1 MTRLKKDFGVIL
13 NKARFM
19 KKNILIITDSY
30 PPEIRSAALLM
41 KDLADGLYE
50 KGHNVFVAT
59 SYPKY
64 NLADSKNAVWTE
76 VIDENG
82 VQVLRI
88 KTLPHH
94 KVNFI
99 IRGIAQL
106 LMPYIFFRKIKKNIK
121 EKIDTVIVH
130 SPPLPLSIT
139 AYKVKKFYGAKY
151 ILNLHDIFPQNAIDL
166 GVLKKWKHWSAI
178 WLFERM
184 EKNAYKN
191 SDLII
196 VPSNEHKKFI
206 EEKRNVS
213 KGKTQVVFHWI
224 DSEPFLKVKK
234 TGRFRKLYNLENK
247 FIFLFGGVLGP
258 SQGLDLFVR
267 IAAKIRDNKDI
278 VFLFVGD
285 GSAKENLVKMKEELK
300 LKNIIFK
307 PFVSLEEYPEL
318 VKDCDVGIISLTAQN
333 TTPAVPAKIL
343 GYMAA
348 AVPVV
353 AFLHRESDGLLIVK
367 EAECGYGAFSD
378 DEEGT
383 LEIILKMYN
392 EKEKIKKYGENGL
405 KYLLENM
412 EKKVCVDKF
421 EKLL

>member
-1 MTRLKKDFGVIL
+1 MG
-13 NKARFM
+13 
-19 KKNILIITDSY
+19 KNILIITDSY
-30 PPEIRSAALLM
+30 PPEIRSAAQLM
-41 KDLADGLYE
+41 KDLADGLAD

-64 NLADSKNAVWTE
+64 NLANFESAVWPE
-76 VIDENG
+76 ISNENG
-82 VQVLRI
+82 VKVLRI

-106 LMPYIFFRKIKKNIK
+106 LMPYIFFRKIKRNIK
-121 EKIDTVIVH
+121 EKLDVVIVH

-166 GVLKKWKHWSAI
+166 GVLKKWKHWPAI

-184 EKNAYKN
+184 EKSAYKN

-206 EEKRNVS
+206 EEKRSVS
-213 KGKTQVVFHWI
+213 RGKTQVVYHWI
-224 DSEPFLKVKK
+224 DSKPFLSIKK
-234 TGRFRKLYNLENK
+234 TGKFRKLYGLENK

-258 SQGLDLFVR
+258 SQGLDLFIR

-278 VFLFVGD
+278 IFLFVGD
-285 GSAKENLVKMKEELK
+285 GSVKENLMKMVKEQNLE
-300 LKNIIFK
+300 NVIFK

-318 VKDCDVGIISLTAQN
+318 VKDCDVGIICLTAQN

-353 AFLHRESDGLLIVK
+353 AFLHKESEGLLIVK
-367 EAECGYGAFSD
+367 EAKCGYGAVSS
-378 DEEGT
+378 DEEKA

-392 EKEKIKKYGENGL
+392 EKEKMKEYGENGL
-405 KYLLENM
+405 EYLLENM

-421 EKLL
+421 EKLLI

>member
-1 MTRLKKDFGVIL
+1 M
-13 NKARFM
+13 NYE
-19 KKNILIITDSY
+19 KNILIITDSY

-41 KDLADGLYE
+41 KDLADGLAD

-64 NLADSKNAVWTE
+64 NLIDSERAVWPE
-76 VIDENG
+76 IADENG
-82 VQVLRI
+82 VKVLRI

-99 IRGIAQL
+99 IRGISQL
-106 LMPYIFFRKIKKNIK
+106 LMPYIFFRKIKENIK
-121 EKIDTVIVH
+121 EKIDIVIVH
-130 SPPLPLSIT
+130 SPPLPLT
-139 AYKVKKFYGAKY
+139 LVAYKVKKFYGAKY
-151 ILNLHDIFPQNAIDL
+151 VLNLHDIFPQHAIDL
-166 GVLKKWKHWSAI
+166 GILKKWKHWPAI

-206 EEKRNVS
+206 EEKRNMP
-213 KGKTQVVFHWI
+213 KEKTQVVYHWI
-224 DSEPFLKVKK
+224 DSEPFLKIKK
-234 TGRFRKLYNLENK
+234 TDRFRKLYGLENK

-258 SQGLDLFVR
+258 SQGLDLFIR
-267 IAAKIRDNKDI
+267 IADKIRKNKDI
-278 VFLFVGD
+278 IFLFVGD
-285 GSAKENLVKMKEELK
+285 GSVKEKLVKMANELK
-300 LKNIIFK
+300 LENIVFK
-307 PFVSLEEYPEL
+307 SFVSLEEYPEL
-318 VKDCDVGIISLTAQN
+318 VKDCDVGIISLTSRN

-348 AVPVV
+348 AVPIV
-353 AFLHRESDGLLIVK
+353 AFLHKESEGLLIVK
-367 EAECGYGAFSD
+367 KAKCGYGGISS
-378 DEEGT
+378 DEEKAM
-383 LEIILKMYN
+383 EIILKMYN
-392 EKEKIKKYGENGL
+392 EKEKMKEYGENGL

>member
-1 MTRLKKDFGVIL
+1 MPKT
-13 NKARFM
+13 
-19 KKNILIITDSY
+19 ILIITDSY
-30 PPEIRSAALLM
+30 PPEIRSAAQLM
-41 KDLADGLYE
+41 KDLADGLRD

-64 NLADSKNAVWTE
+64 NLTDSENTTWPEIT
-76 VIDENG
+76 DENG
-82 VQVLRI
+82 VKVLRI

-99 IRGIAQL
+99 IRGMTQL

-121 EKIDTVIVH
+121 EKIDIAIVH
-130 SPPLPLSIT
+130 SPPLPLALA
-139 AYKVKKFYGAKY
+139 AYKAKQFYGAKY
-151 ILNLHDIFPQNAIDL
+151 ALNLHDVFPQNAVDL
-166 GVLKKWKHWSAI
+166 GILKNKILIKF
-178 WLFERM
+178 FERM

-191 SDLII
+191 SDLIV

-206 EEKRNVS
+206 EEKRNVPL
-213 KGKTQVVFHWI
+213 GKTQVVYHWI
-224 DSEPFLKVKK
+224 DSKPFLKAEK
-234 TGRFRKLYNLENK
+234 TGRFRKLYGLENK

-258 SQGLDLFVR
+258 SQGLDLFIR
-267 IAAKIRDNKDI
+267 IANKIKNNKDI

-285 GSAKENLVKMKEELK
+285 GSARENLVKMAKERNLE
-300 LKNIIFK
+300 NVVFK
-307 PFVSLEEYPEL
+307 PFVSSEEYPEL
-318 VKDCDVGIISLTAQN
+318 VKDCDVGIICLTARN

-348 AVPVV
+348 AVPVI
-353 AFLHRESDGLLIVK
+353 AFLHKESDGLSIVE
-367 EAECGYGAFSD
+367 EARCGYGAVSD
-378 DEEGT
+378 DEGKA

-392 EKEKIKKYGENGL
+392 EKERMKEYGENGL

-421 EKLL
+421 EKLLL

>member
-1 MTRLKKDFGVIL
+1 M
-13 NKARFM
+13 
-19 KKNILIITDSY
+19 KNILIITDSY
-30 PPEIRSAALLM
+30 PPEIRSAAQLM
-41 KDLADGLYE
+41 KDLADGLHE
-50 KGHNVFVAT
+50 KGHNVWVAT
-59 SYPKY
+59 SCPKY
-64 NLADSKNAVWTE
+64 NLADSGNTAWIEIV
-76 VIDENG
+76 DENG
-82 VQVLRI
+82 VKVLRI

-99 IRGIAQL
+99 IRGIAQV
-106 LMPYIFFRKIKKNIK
+106 LMPYIFFRKIKENIK
-121 EKIDTVIVH
+121 EKIDVVIVH
-130 SPPLPLSIT
+130 SPPLPLTIT

-166 GVLKKWKHWSAI
+166 GVLKKWKHWPAI

-206 EEKRNVS
+206 EEKRNVL
-213 KGKTQVVFHWI
+213 KEKTQVVYHWI
-224 DSEPFLKVKK
+224 DSKPFLETKK
-234 TGRFRKLYNLENK
+234 TGRFRKLYGLENK

-258 SQGLDLFVR
+258 SQGLDLFIR
-267 IAAKIRDNKDI
+267 IADKIRDNKDI

-285 GSAKENLVKMKEELK
+285 GSAKDNLMKMAEK
-300 LKNIIFK
+300 LKIENVIFK
-307 PFVSLEEYPEL
+307 PFVSLEEYLEL

-348 AVPVV
+348 AIPVV
-353 AFLHRESDGLLIVK
+353 AFLHKESEGLLIVK
-367 EAECGYGAFSD
+367 EAECGFGAVSNNK
-378 DEEGT
+378 EKA
-383 LEIILKMYN
+383 LEIILKIYN
-392 EKEKIKKYGENGL
+392 EKDKIKEYGENGL
-405 KYLLENM
+405 KYLLKNM

-421 EKLL
+421 ERLL

>member
-1 MTRLKKDFGVIL
+1 M
-13 NKARFM
+13 
-19 KKNILIITDSY
+19 KNILIITDSY
-30 PPEIRSAALLM
+30 PPEIRSASQLM
-41 KDLADGLYE
+41 RNLADGLRD
-50 KGHNVFVAT
+50 KGHNVWVAT

-64 NLADSKNAVWTE
+64 NLTDSENAVWPE
-76 VIDENG
+76 MADENG
-82 VQVLRI
+82 IKVLRI

-99 IRGIAQL
+99 TRGVAQL

-121 EKIDTVIVH
+121 GRIDVVIVH
-130 SPPLPLSIT
+130 SPPLPLSIA
-139 AYKVKKFYGAKY
+139 AYKVKKFYCAKY
-151 ILNLHDIFPQNAIDL
+151 VLNLHDIFPQNAVDL
-166 GVLKKWKHWSAI
+166 GILRNKFLIK
-178 WLFERM
+178 LFERM

-206 EEKRNVS
+206 EEK
-213 KGKTQVVFHWI
+213 KGVPKEKTQIVYHWI
-224 DSEPFLKVKK
+224 DSGPFLKAKK
-234 TGRFRKLYNLENK
+234 TGRFRKLYGLENK

-258 SQGLDLFVR
+258 SQGLDLFIR
-267 IAAKIRDNKDI
+267 IADKIRNNKDI
-278 VFLFVGD
+278 IFLFVGG
-285 GSAKENLVKMKEELK
+285 GSAKENLVKMAEKLELE
-300 LKNIIFK
+300 NVVFK

-318 VKDCDVGIISLTAQN
+318 VKDCDVGIICLTAQN

-353 AFLHRESDGLLIVK
+353 AFLHKESDGLLIVK
-367 EAECGYGAFSD
+367 EAKCGYGAISNN
-378 DEEGT
+378 EEKA

-392 EKEKIKKYGENGL
+392 EKEKMKEYGENGL
-405 KYLLENM
+405 RYLLKNM